1 MDSRNYPQ
9 IVRELLDRHA
19 QGKPSFGNIE
29 VETIFDLEHNRYQI
43 VHMGWHHD
51 SPEERLCQRRVHQC
65 VMHIDIRNDKIWIM
79 HNTTE
84 HELDLELIEMGV
96 PKSDIVLGLHPP
108 ELRQFTGY
116 AVQ

>member
-9 IVRELLDRHA
+9 IVRELLSQHA
-19 QGKPSFGNIE
+19 KGKPSFGNIE
-29 VETIFDLEHNRYQI
+29 VETIFDIEHDRYQI

-51 SPEERLCQRRVHQC
+51 RRVHHC
-65 VMHIDIRNDKIWIM
+65 VMHIDIRNDKVWIM
-79 HNTTE
+79 HNMTE

-96 PKSDIVLGLHPP
+96 QKTDIVLGLYPS
-108 ELRQFTGY
+108 ELRKFTGY

>member
-1 MDSRNYPQ
+1 MDSSNYPQ
-9 IVRELLDRHA
+9 IVKELLNRHA

-29 VETIFDLEHNRYQI
+29 VETIFDLEHDRYEI
-43 VHMGWHHD
+43 LHMGWHHD
-51 SPEERLCQRRVHQC
+51 RRIHQC
-65 VMHIDIRNDKIWIM
+65 VMHIDIRSHKIWIL

-96 PKSDIVLGLHPP
+96 SKSDIVLGLYPP

>member
-1 MDSRNYPQ
+1 MDSSNYPQ
-9 IVRELLDRHA
+9 LVRELLDRHA

-29 VETIFDLEHNRYQI
+29 VETIFDLEHDRYQI

-51 SPEERLCQRRVHQC
+51 RRIHQC
-65 VMHIDIRNDKIWIM
+65 VMHIDIRNGKIWIM

-84 HELDLELIEMGV
+84 HELDLELMEMGV

-108 ELRQFTGY
+108 ELRQFTDY
-116 AVQ
+116 AIQ

>member
-1 MDSRNYPQ
+1 MDSRDYPQ
-9 IVRELLDRHA
+9 IVRELLNQHA
-19 QGKPSFGNIE
+19 QSKPSFGNIE
-29 VETIFDLEHNRYQI
+29 VETIFDVEHDRYQI

-51 SPEERLCQRRVHQC
+51 RRVHHC
-65 VMHIDIRNDKIWIM
+65 VMHIDIRNHKIWIM

-84 HELDLELIEMGV
+84 HELDLELIELGV

>member
-9 IVRELLDRHA
+9 IVRDLLNSHA
-19 QGKPSFGNIE
+19 QGKPSVGDIE
-29 VETIFDLEHNRYQI
+29 VETIFNLEHDRYEI
-43 VHMGWHHD
+43 IHMGWHHD
-51 SPEERLCQRRVHQC
+51 GLRPTEGHRRVHQC
-65 VMHIDIRNDKIWIM
+65 VMHIDIRNDKIWIL

-84 HELDLELIEMGV
+84 HELDLELLAMGV
-96 PKSDIVLGLHPP
+96 PKSGIVLGLHPP

>member
-9 IVRELLDRHA
+9 IVRDLLNQHA

-29 VETIFDLEHNRYQI
+29 VETIFDLEHDRYQI
-43 VHMGWHHD
+43 MHMGWHHD
-51 SPEERLCQRRVHQC
+51 RRVHQC
-65 VMHIDIRNDKIWIM
+65 VMHIDIRDGKIWIL

-84 HELDLELIEMGV
+84 HELDLELLAIGV